1 MILSPVYPLIVEV
14 CFYGIFGGA
23 LYATMQRYG
32 TRVSLLLLTG
42 ATLWSTSI
50 ENFIVLNGGY
60 DYYGYATRNFPGYM
74 AWVGVVPLWIILGW
88 FSMTALSYI
97 LTDVLLPGRSPYLRS
112 LLAASISLNIDLL
125 LDPIAVST
133 GLWRWTHPSV
143 YVLGVPLT
151 NWVGWFAIVYFFVFA
166 FDTMVINKPLTR
178 KPLLEFR
185 KVEWQKILTPFLKRL
200 LFLAPIVLL
209 GTLAV
214 MMLLAPYSN
223 LPGPYRNVFPAPF
236 GWWS

>member
-1 MILSPVYPLIVEV
+1 IIVGL
-14 CFYGIFGGA
+14 C
-23 LYATMQRYG
+23 
-32 TRVSLLLLTG
+32 
-42 ATLWSTSI
+42 
-50 ENFIVLNGGY
+50 
-60 DYYGYATRNFPGYM
+60 
-74 AWVGVVPLWIILGW
+74 
-88 FSMTALSYI
+88 SMTAVSYI

-178 KPLLEFR
+178 KPLLEIR
-185 KVEWQKILTPFLKRL
+185 KVEWQKMLTTFLKRL
-200 LFLAPIVLL
+200 LFLALIVILVN
-209 GTLAV
+209 LAV
-214 MMLLAPYSN
+214 FIFVVYYFN
-223 LPGPYRNVFPAPF
+223 F
-236 GWWS
+236 